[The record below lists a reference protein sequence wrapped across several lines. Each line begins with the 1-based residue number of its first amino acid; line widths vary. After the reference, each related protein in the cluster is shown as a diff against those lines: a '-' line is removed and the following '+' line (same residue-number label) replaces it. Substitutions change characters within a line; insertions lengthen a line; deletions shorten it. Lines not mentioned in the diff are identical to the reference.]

1 VADRVGRQPV
11 LLTAFGGI
19 HFMNRIHFLFRI
31 LPASLLLLFFGPRDA
46 EPADDEGFTMSSGA
60 LLGGANGTQGA

>member
-1 VADRVGRQPV
+1 
-11 LLTAFGGI
+11 
-19 HFMNRIHFLFRI
+19 MNRIHFLSKV
-31 LPASLLLLFFGPRDA
+31 LPASLFLLFFGPREA

>member
-1 VADRVGRQPV
+1 
-11 LLTAFGGI
+11 
-19 HFMNRIHFLFRI
+19 MNRIHFLSKV
-31 LPASLLLLFFGPRDA
+31 LPASLFLLLFGPREA